1 MKKRKL
7 KSNGGVTFSKNV
19 GDLETSVALTN
30 QAKPL
35 NLRLKKNKVSASV
48 TNVNPGVK
56 EFNVGVDTKKGTFS
70 AYAVKAKGQKKP
82 VQYGVR
88 YFKQI

>member
-7 KSNGGVTFSKNV
+7 KSDGGVTFSKNV
-19 GDLETSVALTN
+19 NDLEASFSLTN

-35 NLRLKKNKVSASV
+35 SFRVQKNKVSASV
-48 TNVNPGVK
+48 TNVDPK
-56 EFNVGVDTKKGTFS
+56 TKAFNVGLHTGKGNFS

-82 VQYGVR
+82 VQYGLT
-88 YFKQI
+88 FHKKI

>member
-1 MKKRKL
+1 M
-7 KSNGGVTFSKNV
+7 GGVTFSKNV
-19 GDLETSVALTN
+19 GDLEASVSLT
-30 QAKPL
+30 QQGK
-35 NLRLKKNKVSASV
+35 LKGVGARKNKVSASV

-56 EFNVGVDTKKGTFS
+56 EFNIGAKTKKGTFS
-70 AYAVKAKGQKKP
+70 AFAIKVKGQKKP